1 MACNPRDFLA
11 VDFSQTNDFERLVLL
26 DEVSEQKYDEVKRA
40 HGGKIV
46 IPYVN
51 LPVEGSFSEFKK
63 KIRQARRVLEIDYTR
78 DQAQTIMSSALTNI
92 SAQAYLDCLDGERLK
107 VKVSESALYDD
118 DVTITIT

>member
-78 DQAQTIMSSALTNI
+78 DQA
-92 SAQAYLDCLDGERLK
+92 
-107 VKVSESALYDD
+107 
-118 DVTITIT
+118 